1 MSRFNQNEEAID
13 KCVYC
18 ENNIGNVFIK
28 CDECLDYYTC
38 LKVKF

>member
-1 MSRFNQNEEAID
+1 MNRFPKKQETVD

-28 CDECLDYYTC
+28 CDECYEYYTC
-38 LKVKF
+38 LKV